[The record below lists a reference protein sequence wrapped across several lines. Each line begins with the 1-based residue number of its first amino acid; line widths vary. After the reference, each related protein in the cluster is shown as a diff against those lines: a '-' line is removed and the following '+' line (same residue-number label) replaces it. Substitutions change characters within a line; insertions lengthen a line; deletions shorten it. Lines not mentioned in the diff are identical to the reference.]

1 MNIQQLQ
8 VTYQPLA
15 DRLLLRIAA
24 GDSGEFRFWLTR
36 RLVGLL
42 AEPLGKHL
50 LGPALDDAGTDGAG
64 RAGNA
69 EGNELAG
76 KSENPLRHQ
85 AEAAF
90 KHQQAVAGVQ
100 SEKRFESAAEPNF
113 PLGEE
118 PLLIAKLG
126 VTPAPKGG
134 VVLALHSSDDKGLSL
149 QLGMPL
155 LHGFCDL
162 LVKCSDQAKW
172 GLALNLVP
180 VAKVAEPSSKVFH

>member
-15 DRLLLRIAA
+15 DRLLLRISA
-24 GDSGEFRFWLTR
+24 GDGGEFRFWLTR
-36 RLVGLL
+36 RLVGLM

-50 LGPALDDAGTDGAG
+50 LGPAVDDEVADGVE
-64 RAGNA
+64 RAGKA
-69 EGNELAG
+69 EGAEPAG
-76 KSENPLRHQ
+76 KAENPARYQ

-90 KHQQAVAGVQ
+90 KHEQAVAGVQ
-100 SEKRFESAAEPNF
+100 SEKRFEAAAEPNF
-113 PLGEE
+113 PLGEK
-118 PLLIAKLG
+118 PLLVAKLG
-126 VTPAPKGG
+126 VTPALKGG
-134 VVLALHSSDDKGLSL
+134 VVLALHASDDQGLSL

-172 GLALNLVP
+172 GLALKLVP
-180 VAKVAEPSSKVFH
+180 TANVAEPSSKVFH

>member
-15 DRLLLRIAA
+15 DRLLLRISA

-36 RLVGLL
+36 RLVGLM

-50 LGPALDDAGTDGAG
+50 LGPAVADSAEW
-64 RAGNA
+64 A
-69 EGNELAG
+69 EGAELAG
-76 KSENPLRHQ
+76 KADNPARHQ

-90 KHQQAVAGVQ
+90 KHEQAVAGVQ

-113 PLGEE
+113 PLGEK
-118 PLLIAKLG
+118 PLLVAKLG

-134 VVLALHSSDDKGLSL
+134 VVLALHASDDQGLSL

-180 VAKVAEPSSKVFH
+180 TPKVAEPSGKVFH